1 MCIFAIL
8 ASLPCTMQDVLRRVK
23 RLRKKNAAY
32 RSHEVG
38 LAPRKYLIQRIP
50 EIADVDVEDPD
61 DLVDE
66 GARW

>member
-1 MCIFAIL
+1 
-8 ASLPCTMQDVLRRVK
+8 MQDVLRRVK